1 MFSVQKKSVLLK
13 VEHLS
18 KTFPNGVNALNSVSF
33 EVSQDDFIVVL
44 GMSGSGKS
52 TLLRCL
58 NRLVE
63 PTSGRII
70 FQEQDVAKLSP
81 KLLRQVRRKM
91 GFVFQDYNLVNR
103 ASVISNVLS
112 GRLGYTNS
120 LASLIN
126 FFSEEDKLRAIENL
140 GRVDIAQKAYDRSDT
155 LSGGQRQR
163 VGVARALMQEP
174 LLILADEPVSSL
186 DPSLAKSILGIL
198 KKINENDKTAII
210 CNLHQPELAKEF
222 ANRILVLKEGSLIFD
237 GTPDELGE
245 SFDETIYKN

>member
-1 MFSVQKKSVLLK
+1 MPNAQKHSVLLK
-13 VEHLS
+13 VEQLS
-18 KTFPNGVNALNSVSF
+18 KTFPSGVSALNSVSF
-33 EVSQDDFIVVL
+33 EVRQGDFIVVL
-44 GMSGSGKS
+44 GKSGSGKS
-52 TLLRCL
+52 TLLRCV

-63 PTSGRII
+63 PTSGKIV
-70 FQEQDVAKLSP
+70 FQEQDVAKLPP
-81 KLLRQVRRKM
+81 KFLRQARRKI

-103 ASVISNVLS
+103 SSVISNVLS

-126 FFSEEDKLRAIENL
+126 HFSDEDKLRALENL
-140 GRVDIAQKAYDRSDT
+140 GRVDIAQKAYDRADT

-174 LLILADEPVSSL
+174 VLILADEPVSSL
-186 DPSLAKSILGIL
+186 DPSLARSILGIL

-222 ANRILVLKEGSLIFD
+222 ANRILVLEEGQLVFD

-245 SFDETIYKN
+245 SFNEGIYKN